1 MDIDVKYVG
10 DDMHLQCF
18 DEDVLDSDIIGETN
32 IKLSALCNNGG
43 MDDWFEIQHHG
54 KSAGKVHL
62 RGEWSPT
69 GAALVVRPP
78 NEVYS
83 APPILYTNG

>member
-1 MDIDVKYVG
+1 M
-10 DDMHLQCF
+10 
-18 DEDVLDSDIIGETN
+18 LDSDIIGETN

-62 RGEWSPT
+62 RGEWNPT
-69 GAALVVRPP
+69 GVALVVRPA

-83 APPILYTNG
+83 APPILYTNGQAAVHVTTKAPQPSFYVVST